1 MIFRLLW
8 GKKKRIGS
16 GVFDEGAPQILQMLI
31 VQKVNGNDYIIMMCI
46 LFVNMICLKVL
57 HFVQPT
63 QQDIQ
68 QFDVCWEQTWTSAVL
83 AADSLNYTRAIYSNS
98 LSVAQNSPQP
108 V

>member
-1 MIFRLLW
+1 MLANSQWSPALKVVLMTAVFRLLW
-8 GKKKRIGS
+8 GKKQRIGS
-16 GVFDEGAPQILQMLI
+16 VVFDEGAQQILQMLI
-31 VQKVNGNDYIIMMCI
+31 LQKMNGNDY
-46 LFVNMICLKVL
+46 
-57 HFVQPT
+57 VQPT

-68 QFDVCWEQTWTSAVL
+68 LLDVRWEQTWTSVVL